1 MSVISG
7 FCILHICP
15 IQFPREGNRGGAGEG
30 WGTRGVQEGR
40 PKGWG
45 EGGGKFDS
53 NDDKWITSDYMR
65 VQGRR
70 RISFTKKVCFAKIQL
85 TLFFVKKTTT
95 NFDVDNLPW

>member
-1 MSVISG
+1 MINVGNIR
-7 FCILHICP
+7 ILHSAHLSNTIP
-15 IQFPREGNRGGAGEG
+15 QGGESGGGAGEG

-45 EGGGKFDS
+45 KRGGKFDS

-70 RISFTKKVCFAKIQL
+70 RISFTKKSMFCKNTTDIIFC
-85 TLFFVKKTTT
+85 KK
-95 NFDVDNLPW
+95 NDKKF